1 MFNSADVNRCL
12 AVWAVHTWAIADMT
26 EKFPR
31 LNGGTEFLE
40 EAPSGLSLNT
50 EETVGVAIGALAVA
64 GAAAGIFMK
73 FKLERGQQGP
83 LLTSSSDAH
92 QALATSDHEAAA
104 VTEGSEACSI

>member
-1 MFNSADVNRCL
+1 MATPERAQAELIQQFEIDHGE
-12 AVWAVHTWAIADMT
+12 AVDWIL
-26 EKFPR
+26 KF
-31 LNGGTEFLE
+31 
-40 EAPSGLSLNT
+40 APSLNT